1 MKIKLKSESKVNTE
15 DATTIN
21 EQAEQIKR
29 MQNIITVLREDY
41 KTLNI
46 KTEELILANE
56 YIRRRLP
63 EICNIIMDEF
73 ISGKE
78 RRWHI
83 NGKSSTS
90 KRW

>member
-29 MQNIITVLREDY
+29 MQNIILVLREDY

-46 KTEELILANE
+46 KTEELRLANE

-78 RRWHI
+78 RR
-83 NGKSSTS
+83 
-90 KRW
+90 

>member
-1 MKIKLKSESKVNTE
+1 
-15 DATTIN
+15 
-21 EQAEQIKR
+21 
-29 MQNIITVLREDY
+29 MQNIILVLREDY

-78 RRWHI
+78 CMSLYQKKKGGDTSMAKAAPAPK
-83 NGKSSTS
+83 GKGKGGGKPVKGGKGGT
-90 KRW
+90 KAC